1 MRSFSH
7 IRRFKKAYSN
17 LYKITCIS
25 CFFIIIYISA
35 NCFLD
40 LCPFVIHPFVDSVR
54 SYKILNIII
63 TIMVNIW
70 PTLFNVCLAIIANT
84 LFCYYQIFLPQQSKR
99 DEFKSTILLS
109 LKSIRRNMSMDI
121 EELYKINHSASKNF
135 EDMDEKELGT
145 LCKKGLDND
154 SPRMKRT
161 ADSPDESNP
170 RKYYLEHI
178 SILESLHES
187 AIFIKQECQR
197 LLNLYSSVMETDEFS
212 FLIHL
217 TGSNC
222 LSLFESYFTFNKP
235 LEGISFCFAD
245 QLNPYLVDF
254 QRDYVKL
261 LKFIQKYE
269 NEIRRG

>member
-1 MRSFSH
+1 MRFFSR
-7 IRRFKKAYSN
+7 IKLFKNTYSN

-25 CFFIIIYISA
+25 CFFIVIYISA
-35 NCFLD
+35 SCFID
-40 LCPFVIHPFVDSVR
+40 LFPFVDTIK
-54 SYKILNIII
+54 SYKTLSIML
-63 TIMVNIW
+63 TIMMNIW

-84 LFCYYQIFLPQQSKR
+84 LFCYYQIFLPQQLKR
-99 DEFKSTILLS
+99 DEFKSTFLAR
-109 LKSIRRNMSMDI
+109 LKSIQQNMSMDI
-121 EELYKINHSASKNF
+121 ETLYKINYSSSKKF
-135 EDMDEKELGT
+135 EDMDEKELGI

-161 ADSPDESNP
+161 ADSPDEANP
-170 RKYYLEHI
+170 RKYYLGHI

-197 LLNLYSSVMETDEFS
+197 LLNLYSPVMETDEFR

-217 TGSNC
+217 TGSKC

-235 LEGISFCFAD
+235 LEGISFCFVD
-245 QLNPYLVDF
+245 ESNPYLVDL
-254 QRDYVKL
+254 QRDYIEL

-269 NEIRRG
+269 NELTRR